1 MAQSRTETRGRSP
14 RHHLPSKYTSEDH
27 DTHNLEEPSVKTAEA
42 IIADKGSETVFTSK
56 DQTLFEAIRQMNE
69 KEIGAILVKEGNEV
83 IGIWTERDYLRSSG
97 DPGFDPKTEKVADHM
112 ASPLHFAAHD
122 ANLTQLE
129 EMFLGLYLR
138 HIPVQKDGQFIG
150 MVSIG
155 DVLRASLLD
164 KDRQIEQ
171 LNSLASWQYYENWG
185 WDRK

>member
-1 MAQSRTETRGRSP
+1 MVE
-14 RHHLPSKYTSEDH
+14 K
-27 DTHNLEEPSVKTAEA
+27 EESMKTAEA
-42 IIADKGSETVFTSK
+42 IIAEKNSEVVAVSK
-56 DQTLFEAIRQMNE
+56 DQTLFEAIQLMNE
-69 KEIGAILVKEGNEV
+69 KKIGAIRVNDGDDLV
-83 IGIWTERDYLRSSG
+83 GIWTERDYLRNSG
-97 DPGFDPKTEKVADHM
+97 DPEFNPQKTTVGEYM
-112 ASPLHFAAHD
+112 SSPLHFAPHD

-129 EMFLGLYLR
+129 EMFVGLYLR

-164 KDRQIEQ
+164 KDRQIKQ